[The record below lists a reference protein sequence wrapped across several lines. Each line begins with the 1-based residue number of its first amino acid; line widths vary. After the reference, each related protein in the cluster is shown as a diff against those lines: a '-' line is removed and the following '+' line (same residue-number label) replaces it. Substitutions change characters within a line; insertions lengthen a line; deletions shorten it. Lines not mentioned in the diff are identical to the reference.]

1 MGMSPETIASDARAR
16 DGLPRRAA
24 GPAAPVPGVR
34 CWVLAVL
41 LGLLAAAVGGLI
53 VAVAARLRSPAAAG
67 AGPGGPG
74 GVDGSHAG
82 PGTGAGSAT
91 AAVAAASDPAPHD
104 PALPPVA
111 APPDSPPPAP
121 GPADPRPRASML
133 CDATPR
139 GPAWAQQGGAASPAG
154 DARSIGR
161 ELFARTWSPGDPRC
175 HGGDGLG
182 PVYNATSCVACHGL
196 GGRGGAGPSGMNVQ
210 LISAVGDEITGEFG
224 FRSNQISVGN
234 RSDPRVPDLTPIS
247 ARADLV
253 FGIAHL
259 HLSTGLA
266 DGRFRDGLVFSAN
279 GTTLKAHEF
288 DLRLNLNG
296 GDSVLSCAAG
306 SITAKSFTL
315 KPDDDAMRRIHP
327 GLVAAPSAVIH
338 HHGVDPRYE
347 AWRSRLLARIR
358 ASGVRSDRGP
368 KIAGGRILASQR
380 NAPPLFGLG
389 LIDDLPDEVLVAAA
403 ERESSQIRGRLSRM
417 KSGRIGR
424 FGWKAQTTDLREF
437 VLGACA
443 GELGLEV
450 PGHPQAISPLATDQK
465 ATALDVTPEECD
477 ALVAYVKALPAP
489 IRLDDRDSPS
499 VEAGRQTFEEIGC
512 ADCHRPRLGNI
523 EGIYSDLLL
532 HDMGPDLT
540 SVTVEV
546 YYGPSEKVDIPTAA
560 SMADG
565 TEWRT
570 PPLWGYRD
578 SGPYLH
584 DGRAS
589 NLVEAVRAHKGQAR
603 DSAARFLH
611 SPRERQSL
619 IERFLK
625 SLAAPASAE
634 PTVIADAKEPSERR
648 GSLPRPSASP
658 PPAPRGTA
666 LTRAEAVARAKQERI
681 AASRLK
687 MAESLEKMDKPQG
700 ALVFYREIIRDE
712 PDTDA
717 ARIAAERIKALG
729 GEVAARKGP

>member
-1 MGMSPETIASDARAR
+1 
-16 DGLPRRAA
+16 
-24 GPAAPVPGVR
+24 
-34 CWVLAVL
+34 
-41 LGLLAAAVGGLI
+41 
-53 VAVAARLRSPAAAG
+53 
-67 AGPGGPG
+67 
-74 GVDGSHAG
+74 
-82 PGTGAGSAT
+82 
-91 AAVAAASDPAPHD
+91 
-104 PALPPVA
+104 
-111 APPDSPPPAP
+111 
-121 GPADPRPRASML
+121 ML
-133 CDATPR
+133 CDALPR
-139 GPAWAQQGGAASPAG
+139 GPARAQDGGAAPPAG
-154 DARSIGR
+154 DARSLGR
-161 ELFARTWSPGDPRC
+161 ELFARTWSPDDPRC

-196 GGRGGAGPSGMNVQ
+196 GGPGGAGPSGMNVQ

-224 FRSNQISVGN
+224 FRSSQISVGN

-247 ARADLV
+247 ERADLV
-253 FGIAHL
+253 YGIADL
-259 HLSTGLA
+259 HLSTRPAG
-266 DGRFRDGLVFSAN
+266 GRFRDGLVFSAN

-288 DLRLNLNG
+288 ELRLNLNG

-315 KPDDDAMRRIHP
+315 KPDEDALRQIHA

-338 HHGVDPRYE
+338 HDGVDPRYE
-347 AWRSRLLARIR
+347 AWRSRLMARIR
-358 ASGVRSDRGP
+358 ASGVRSDRGL

-403 ERESSQIRGRLSRM
+403 GAGVLSNSRAGEPHEERTDRAVRLEGPDDGLAGIRAG
-417 KSGRIGR
+417 G
-424 FGWKAQTTDLREF
+424 LR
-437 VLGACA
+437 

-450 PGHPQAISPLATDQK
+450 PGHPQAISPLAPDQK
-465 ATALDVTPEECD
+465 ARALDLTPEECD

-499 VEAGRQTFEEIGC
+499 IEAGRQAFEEIGC
-512 ADCHRPRLGNI
+512 ADCHRPSLGNI
-523 EGIYSDLLL
+523 DGIYSDLLL

-546 YYGPSEKVDIPTAA
+546 YYGPTEKVDIPTAA

-584 DGRAS
+584 DGRAR

-611 SPRERQSL
+611 SPHQRQSL

-625 SLAAPASAE
+625 SLAAPAPAE
-634 PTVIADAKEPSERR
+634 PTVSADGIEPSERR
-648 GSLPRPSASP
+648 GSLPRPPASL
-658 PPAPRGTA
+658 PPARRGTA
-666 LTRAEAVARAKQERI
+666 LSRAEAVAPAKQERI

-687 MAESLEKMDKPQG
+687 HG
-700 ALVFYREIIRDE
+700 
-712 PDTDA
+712 
-717 ARIAAERIKALG
+717 
-729 GEVAARKGP
+729 

>member
-1 MGMSPETIASDARAR
+1 MGMSSETIACGARTH

-24 GPAAPVPGVR
+24 GPAVTVPRVR
-34 CWVLAVL
+34 CGVLAVL
-41 LGLLAAAVGGLI
+41 LGL
-53 VAVAARLRSPAAAG
+53 VA
-67 AGPGGPG
+67 
-74 GVDGSHAG
+74 
-82 PGTGAGSAT
+82 
-91 AAVAAASDPAPHD
+91 AAASD
-104 PALPPVA
+104 
-111 APPDSPPPAP
+111 
-121 GPADPRPRASML
+121 PADPRPRASMRY
-133 CDATPR
+133 DALPR
-139 GPAWAQQGGAASPAG
+139 GPARAQDGGAAPPAG
-154 DARSIGR
+154 DARSLGR
-161 ELFARTWSPGDPRC
+161 ELFARTWSPNDPRC

-196 GGRGGAGPSGMNVQ
+196 GGPGGAGPSGMNVQ

-224 FRSNQISVGN
+224 FRSNQITVGN

-247 ARADLV
+247 ERADLV
-253 FGIAHL
+253 NGIAYL
-259 HLSTGLA
+259 HLSTGPA
-266 DGRFRDGLVFSAN
+266 GGRFRDGLVFSAN

-288 DLRLNLNG
+288 ELRLNLNG

-315 KPDDDAMRRIHP
+315 KPDEDALRQIHA

-338 HHGVDPRYE
+338 HDGVDPRYE
-347 AWRSRLLARIR
+347 AWRSRLMARIP
-358 ASGVRSDRGP
+358 ASGVRSDRGL

-403 ERESSQIRGRLSRM
+403 ERESPQVRGRVSRM

-450 PGHPQAISPLATDQK
+450 PGHPQAISPLAPDLKTR
-465 ATALDVTPEECD
+465 ALDLTPAECD

-489 IRLDDRDSPS
+489 IRLDDPDSPS
-499 VEAGRQTFEEIGC
+499 IIEAGRQAFEQIGC
-512 ADCHRPRLGNI
+512 ADCHHPSLGNI
-523 EGIYSDLLL
+523 DGIYSDLLL

-546 YYGPSEKVDIPTAA
+546 YYGPPEKVDVPTAA

-584 DGRAS
+584 DGRAR

-611 SPRERQSL
+611 SPHQRQSL
-619 IERFLK
+619 IEQFLK
-625 SLAAPASAE
+625 ALAAPAPAE
-634 PTVIADAKEPSERR
+634 QTVIADGKEPSERR
-648 GSLPRPSASP
+648 GSLPRPPASL
-658 PPAPRGTA
+658 PPARRGTA
-666 LTRAEAVARAKQERI
+666 LTRAEAVAPAKQERI

-687 MAESLEKMDKPQG
+687 LAESLEKMDKPQG

-717 ARIAAERIKALG
+717 ARIAAERMKALG
-729 GEVAARKGP
+729 GEVAAQKGP